1 LEPLKNLTYLEELH
15 IDNTDINSGVEF
27 ISPSVEK
34 IFHSVQERP
43 ESKVKEITQEL
54 DNHLTK
60 TWLEKH
66 YPKEKRKD
74 IKEITNIY
82 SQGLKGH
89 LDLSDF
95 VNLEKLNCRN
105 NEFVSLDV
113 SKNVKL
119 KELNCYKNQ
128 LINLDISNNQQLVKL
143 VCSENKLTDLKLGKN
158 DQLVELYCFNNQLTE
173 LDLSSLSAEK
183 LVKLDIS
190 GNNFPEQNLSFLSK
204 FVNLE
209 HLQVGTYDKER
220 IEKNVYNRF
229 FGSLEYLKDLNKLK
243 ELDISNTDINYGVEY
258 LPNSITEIYY
268 STERPENKLKE
279 IAEELK

>member
-1 LEPLKNLTYLEELH
+1 TQNIYNKFFGSLEPLKNLTYLEELH

-173 LDLSSLSAEK
+173 LDLSSQSAEK

-190 GNNFPEQNLSFLSK
+190 GNNFPE
-204 FVNLE
+204 
-209 HLQVGTYDKER
+209 
-220 IEKNVYNRF
+220 
-229 FGSLEYLKDLNKLK
+229 
-243 ELDISNTDINYGVEY
+243 
-258 LPNSITEIYY
+258 
-268 STERPENKLKE
+268 
-279 IAEELK
+279 